1 MNEEFYLHQSLKF
14 QIACVKVLNGDFVPT
29 VLEIQYDFQRANI
42 EVDSET
48 INRYLNRVLDFIRTK
63 LSECVFV
70 NENNREWID
79 FLKKYNYINLVVM
92 PLEPTD
98 DTILLFVKWKLNSL
112 CENVLEFFGGSVI
125 SVFRDHE
132 MIKQTVFGDEKEILE
147 SYVNRSE
154 NRWWN
159 RNDFTINEF
168 SNREDEVNNHEKIIL
183 ITFNEKDSE
192 KR

>member
-1 MNEEFYLHQSLKF
+1 MEEEISFYQSIRF
-14 QIACVKVLNGDFVPT
+14 QIACVKILNDDFIPT
-29 VLEIQYDFQRANI
+29 VLDMQYDLQRVSI
-42 EVDSET
+42 EIKSEM
-48 INRYLNRVLDFIRTK
+48 INKALGRVFDFIKMK

-70 NENNREWID
+70 NEKNQEWID
-79 FLKKYNYINLVVM
+79 FFKKYDYINLVVM

-112 CENVLEFFGGSVI
+112 CRDVLEFFGGSVV
-125 SVFRDHE
+125 SLFCDHDLV
-132 MIKQTVFGDEKEILE
+132 KQTVFGDEKEILE
-147 SYVNRSE
+147 NYIDTSQDK
-154 NRWWN
+154 WWN

-168 SNREDEVNNHEKIIL
+168 SNHENDLNSNEKIIS